1 MALFGTDGIR
11 GLANGSVLTAET
23 ALAAAVAAAH
33 ILVESSS
40 NAGQRTSSNGEAA
53 SGSRP
58 VAIVGQDSRASGEFL
73 EAAVIAGLASAGV
86 DVYRVG
92 VLPTP
97 AVAHLVAATGADL
110 GIMISASH
118 NPMPDN
124 GIKLFARGGGKL
136 DDAIEAA
143 IEKRM
148 GEPWERPTGRE
159 VGRIVNDENAATA
172 YIQHLLSSVSTPLQ
186 GLKIVVDCANG
197 ASSLVAPLV
206 YEKAGATVVAIHHS
220 PDGWNIN
227 DGCGSTHLEDLQ
239 AAVVREGADFGI
251 AHDGDS
257 DRCLAVDHTGA
268 VVDGDQIMTILA
280 NGFKSRGK
288 LKDDTIVATVMSNLG
303 FFHAMNAAGINVITT
318 AVGDRYVLEQM
329 LEGDYSLGG
338 EQSGHLII
346 RDHAG
351 TGDGIL
357 TALALAQEVVRTKKT
372 LSELASAMQRFPQV
386 LINVSGVAKDKLPDS
401 LLVAAAVKDAQ
412 QRLGDDGR
420 VLLRA
425 SGTESLIRVMV
436 EAASDSLAQEI
447 AATLAAVVK
456 AELGI

>member
-40 NAGQRTSSNGEAA
+40 KNL
-53 SGSRP
+53 RP
-58 VAIVGQDSRASGEFL
+58 IAIVGQDSRASGEFL

-97 AVAHLVAATGADL
+97 AIAHLVAARGADL
-110 GIMISASH
+110 GVMISASH
-118 NPMPDN
+118 NAMPDN

-136 DDAIEAA
+136 DDAVEAA

-148 GEPWERPTGRE
+148 GEPWERPTGRG
-159 VGRIVNDENAATA
+159 VGRVLNDEKASAQ
-172 YIQHLLSSVSTPLQ
+172 YVEHLLASVSTPLM

-197 ASSLVAPLV
+197 AASYVAPLV
-206 YEKAGATVVAIHHS
+206 YQKAGATVVAIHNS

-227 DGCGSTHLEDLQ
+227 ENCGSTHLENLQ
-239 AAVVREGADFGI
+239 AAVLREGADFGI

-257 DRCLAVDHTGA
+257 DRCLAIDHKGA
-268 VVDGDQIMTILA
+268 VVDGDAIMAILA
-280 NGFKSRGK
+280 IGFKARGG
-288 LKDDTIVATVMSNLG
+288 LKANTIVGTVMSNLG
-303 FFHAMNAAGINVITT
+303 FMHAMKKADINVETT
-318 AVGDRYVLEQM
+318 AVGDRYVLERM
-329 LEGDYSLGG
+329 LEKDYSLGG

-346 RDHAG
+346 RAHAN

-357 TALALAQEVVRTKKT
+357 TALALGQEIASSGKS
-372 LSELASAMQRFPQV
+372 LAELASVMQRFPQV
-386 LINVSGVAKDKLPDS
+386 LINVSGVAKEKLPTSTLIAQAVVDAERR
-401 LLVAAAVKDAQ
+401 LVDE
-412 QRLGDDGR
+412 GR

-425 SGTESLIRVMV
+425 SGTEPLVRVMV
-436 EAASDSLAQEI
+436 EASSDSLAQDV
-447 AATLAAVVK
+447 ASSLAAVVK
-456 AELGI
+456 AELEI

>member
-40 NAGQRTSSNGEAA
+40 KNL
-53 SGSRP
+53 RP

-97 AVAHLVAATGADL
+97 AIAHLVAARGADL
-110 GIMISASH
+110 GVMISASH
-118 NPMPDN
+118 NAMPDN

-136 DDAIEAA
+136 DDAVEAA

-148 GEPWERPTGRE
+148 GEPWERPTGRG
-159 VGRIVNDENAATA
+159 VGRVFNDEKASAQ
-172 YIQHLLSSVSTPLQ
+172 YVEHLLASVSTPLK

-197 ASSLVAPLV
+197 AASYVAPLV
-206 YEKAGATVVAIHHS
+206 YQKAGATVVAIHNS

-227 DGCGSTHLEDLQ
+227 ENCGSTHLENLQ
-239 AAVVREGADFGI
+239 AAVLREGADFGI

-257 DRCLAVDHTGA
+257 DRCLAIDHKGA
-268 VVDGDQIMTILA
+268 VVDGDAIMAILA
-280 NGFKSRGK
+280 IGFKARGG
-288 LKDDTIVATVMSNLG
+288 LKANTIVGTVMSNLG
-303 FFHAMNAAGINVITT
+303 FMHAMKKAEIKVETT
-318 AVGDRYVLEQM
+318 AVGDRYVLERM
-329 LEGDYSLGG
+329 LEKDYSLGG

-346 RDHAG
+346 RAHAN

-357 TALALAQEVVRTKKT
+357 TALALGQEIASSGKS
-372 LSELASAMQRFPQV
+372 LAELASVMQRFPQV
-386 LINVSGVAKDKLPDS
+386 LINVSGVAKEKLPTS
-401 LLVAAAVKDAQ
+401 TLIAQAVADAER
-412 QRLGDDGR
+412 RLGDEGR

-425 SGTESLIRVMV
+425 SGTEPLVRVMV
-436 EAASDSLAQEI
+436 EASSDSLAQDV
-447 AATLAAVVK
+447 AGSLAAVVK
-456 AELGI
+456 AELEI

>member
-40 NAGQRTSSNGEAA
+40 KNL
-53 SGSRP
+53 RP

-97 AVAHLVAATGADL
+97 AIAHLVAARGADL
-110 GIMISASH
+110 GVMISASH
-118 NPMPDN
+118 NAMPDN

-136 DDAIEAA
+136 DDAVEAA

-148 GEPWERPTGRE
+148 GEPWERPTGRG
-159 VGRIVNDENAATA
+159 VGRVFNDEKASAQ
-172 YIQHLLSSVSTPLQ
+172 YVEHLLASVSTPLK

-197 ASSLVAPLV
+197 AASYVAPLV
-206 YEKAGATVVAIHHS
+206 YQKAGATVVAIHNS

-227 DGCGSTHLEDLQ
+227 ENCGSTHLENLQ
-239 AAVVREGADFGI
+239 AAVLREGADFGI

-257 DRCLAVDHTGA
+257 DRCLAIDHKGA
-268 VVDGDQIMTILA
+268 VVDGDAIMAILA
-280 NGFKSRGK
+280 IGFKARGG
-288 LKDDTIVATVMSNLG
+288 LKANTIVGTVMSNLG
-303 FFHAMNAAGINVITT
+303 FMHAMKKAEIKVETT
-318 AVGDRYVLEQM
+318 AVGDRYVLERM
-329 LEGDYSLGG
+329 LEKDYSLGG

-346 RDHAG
+346 RAHAN

-357 TALALAQEVVRTKKT
+357 TALALGQEIASSGKS
-372 LSELASAMQRFPQV
+372 LEELASVMQRFPQV
-386 LINVSGVAKDKLPDS
+386 LINVSGVAKEKLPTS
-401 LLVAAAVKDAQ
+401 TLIAQAVADAER
-412 QRLGDDGR
+412 RLGDEGR

-425 SGTESLIRVMV
+425 SGTEPLVRVMV
-436 EAASDSLAQEI
+436 EASSDSLAQDV
-447 AATLAAVVK
+447 AGSLAAVVK
-456 AELGI
+456 AELEI

>member
-23 ALAAAVAAAH
+23 ALSAAVAAAH

-40 NAGQRTSSNGEAA
+40 NAGK
-53 SGSRP
+53 RP
-58 VAIVGQDSRASGEFL
+58 RAIVGQDSRASGEFL

-110 GIMISASH
+110 GVMISASH

-148 GEPWERPTGRE
+148 GEPWERPTGRA
-159 VGRIVNDENAATA
+159 VGRIVNDESAAAA
-172 YIQHLLSSVSTPLQ
+172 YIDHLLSSVSTPLK

-197 ASSLVAPLV
+197 AASRVAPLV
-206 YEKAGATVVAIHHS
+206 YEKAGATVIAIHHS

-227 DGCGSTHLEDLQ
+227 EGCGSTHLEDLQ

-257 DRCLAVDHTGA
+257 DRCLAVDGTGA
-268 VVDGDQIMTILA
+268 VIDGDQIMTILA
-280 NGFKSRGK
+280 RGYKARGK

-303 FFHAMNAAGINVITT
+303 FFHAMKSAGITVLTT

-329 LEGDYSLGG
+329 IAGDFSLGG

-346 RDHAG
+346 REHAG

-357 TALALAQEVVRTKKT
+357 TALALAQEVVRSGKS
-372 LSELASAMQRFPQV
+372 LAELAASMQRFPQI
-386 LINVSGVAKDKLPDS
+386 LINVSGVAKDKLPQSKAIADA
-401 LLVAAAVKDAQ
+401 VAAAEKQ
-412 QRLGDDGR
+412 LGDEGR
-420 VLLRA
+420 ILLRA
-425 SGTESLIRVMV
+425 SGTEALIRVMV
-436 EAASDSLAQEI
+436 EASSDNLAQEI
-447 AATLAAVVK
+447 ATSLAAVVK
-456 AELGI
+456 AELGN

>member
-11 GLANGSVLTAET
+11 GLANGSILTAET
-23 ALAAAVAAAH
+23 ALNAAVAAAH
-33 ILVESSS
+33 ILVESKS
-40 NAGQRTSSNGEAA
+40 NAGK
-53 SGSRP
+53 RP
-58 VAIVGQDSRASGEFL
+58 RAIVGQDSRASGEFL
-73 EAAVIAGLASAGV
+73 EAAVCAGLASAGV

-97 AVAHLVAATGADL
+97 AVAHLVGATGADL
-110 GIMISASH
+110 GVMISASH

-143 IEKRM
+143 IEARM
-148 GEPWERPTGRE
+148 GEPWERPTGRG
-159 VGRIVNDENAATA
+159 VGRIIIDDTAAAA
-172 YIQHLLSSVSTPLQ
+172 YIEHLLASVSTPLK

-197 ASSLVAPLV
+197 ASSLVAPTV
-206 YEKAGATVVAIHHS
+206 YEKAGATVIAIHHS

-227 DGCGSTHLEDLQ
+227 ENCGSTHLEDLQ

-257 DRCLAVDHTGA
+257 DRCLAVDGSGA

-280 NGFKSRGK
+280 LGFKSRGK
-288 LKDDTIVATVMSNLG
+288 LASDTIVGTVMSNLG
-303 FFHAMNAAGINVITT
+303 FIRAMKSAGINVITT
-318 AVGDRYVLEQM
+318 AVGDRYVLEKM
-329 LEGDYSLGG
+329 IEGNFSLGG
-338 EQSGHLII
+338 EQSGHVII
-346 RDHAG
+346 REHAN

-357 TALALAQEVVRTKKT
+357 TALALAQEVAASGKS
-372 LSELASAMQRFPQV
+372 LAELASVMPRFPQV
-386 LINVSGVAKDKLPDS
+386 LMNVSGVAKDKLPAS
-401 LLVAAAVKDAQ
+401 QAVADAVAEAEAK
-412 QRLGDDGR
+412 LGDEGR

-436 EAASDSLAQEI
+436 EASSDSLAQEI
-447 AATLAAVVK
+447 ASSLAAVVK